1 MVAKN
6 RIDRAF
12 YAALQHI
19 VDASLGVLHVRTRK
33 LTLGVVTYKIPGVDS
48 PSWRSNLCFDR
59 LESSKAQW
67 IGSIAIGIVSLVG
80 VIGNFSILTCMLHKE
95 MREKTDWV
103 VFAEVKYLQQRPD
116 EQKGHRGQL
125 GSWDPTKIR

>member
-1 MVAKN
+1 
-6 RIDRAF
+6 
-12 YAALQHI
+12 
-19 VDASLGVLHVRTRK
+19 
-33 LTLGVVTYKIPGVDS
+33 
-48 PSWRSNLCFDR
+48 
-59 LESSKAQW
+59 
-67 IGSIAIGIVSLVG
+67 
-80 VIGNFSILTCMLHKE
+80 